1 MRDAVAPIRGRYDY
15 ILIDCPPS
23 LGLITVSML
32 AAADAILIPVQ
43 CEYYALEGLT
53 QLLNTIHLIQRG
65 VNEKLT
71 IDGVLLT
78 MYDARLNLS
87 RQVMADAR
95 EYFGS
100 QVFQTVIPRSVRL
113 AEAPS
118 FGKPIILY
126 DVASVGAQ
134 AYMSVARELLE
145 RHRHDGSQQDA
156 ERQHATTPA
165 VTPVV
170 EHATEASVAI
180 TQAADTQP
188 AEQGAG
194 PAHDGIQPPTEQ
206 RTSQS
211 PPSPPSQERP
221 LDHTALDHTALGQTA
236 LDQRS
241 ADQRLTES
249 QTAERVPTDQ
259 PVAHQHAVEK
269 HPANEHTTDPNV
281 ADRQRGDSTLSE
293 LVHTEPPHAE

>member
-1 MRDAVAPIRGRYDY
+1 
-15 ILIDCPPS
+15 
-23 LGLITVSML
+23 ML

-100 QVFQTVIPRSVRL
+100 QVFQTIIPRSVRL

-145 RHRHDGSQQDA
+145 RHRHDGSRQDA
-156 ERQHATTPA
+156 DAQDADRQRVTTPA
-165 VTPVV
+165 VV
-170 EHATEASVAI
+170 HAAEADRP
-180 TQAADTQP
+180 TTQP
-188 AEQGAG
+188 ADEGSG
-194 PAHDGIQPPTEQ
+194 PTHDPTQQ
-206 RTSQS
+206 RVEYEASQS
-211 PPSPPSQERP
+211 QPSEERP
-221 LDHTALDHTALGQTA
+221 LDHTALDDTAIEQRPTEERISEPHTA
-236 LDQRS
+236 QRP
-241 ADQRLTES
+241 
-249 QTAERVPTDQ
+249 PTDH
-259 PVAHQHAVEK
+259 PVAHQHAVDK
-269 HPANEHTTDPNV
+269 HPANEHSTEPNANV
-281 ADRQRGDSTLSE
+281 GDQQRGDSTLSE
-293 LVHTEPPHAE
+293 LVHTEPLHVE